1 MNKPVCLSL
10 SILEI
15 SKIVLCGF
23 SYDYVKLKYR
33 EKAKLSYMDT
43 ESFVVYKK
51 REDIYSDI
59 VKDAETRF
67 DTYNYE
73 LNHCLKLDGKKL
85 KNLLHK
91 EQKHSYLIDN
101 NNEDKRYKNQ
111 KKYVVKKKLHLKII
125 NTV

>member
-1 MNKPVCLSL
+1 MV
-10 SILEI
+10 
-15 SKIVLCGF
+15 
-23 SYDYVKLKYR
+23 
-33 EKAKLSYMDT
+33 
-43 ESFVVYKK
+43 
-51 REDIYSDI
+51 
-59 VKDAETRF
+59 
-67 DTYNYE
+67 
-73 LNHCLKLDGKKL
+73 

>member
-1 MNKPVCLSL
+1 MWVFVWLRKTKISRK
-10 SILEI
+10 
-15 SKIVLCGF
+15 SKIILHG
-23 SYDYVKLKYR
+23 YR
-33 EKAKLSYMDT
+33 ELCSLQ
-43 ESFVVYKK
+43 K

-73 LNHCLKLDGKKL
+73 LDHCLKLDGKKL

>member
-23 SYDYVKLKYR
+23 SYDYVKRKYR

-73 LNHCLKLDGKKL
+73 LDHCLKLDGKKL